1 MFKSRSNQKELLD
14 QEEIPAEDLYRNLR
28 ELDFINQWLGGYAV
42 SFAAL
47 KKVIQPGSRPGK
59 SYKLVDIGCGGGD
72 TLKRISRWAKRA
84 GLQLDLY
91 GIDIKPVCIDYARA
105 NVKDDQVLFIC
116 DDYRNFFRHVP
127 QADIIH
133 ACLFCHHLSENDL
146 IELIRFALKNR
157 SILVVNDLERN
168 PLAYYSIKW
177 LTRLFSRS
185 YLVKNDA
192 PLSVLRGFT
201 KKEWESIMEKSGA
214 ARYSVYNRW
223 AFRHEVI
230 VYGNTE

>member
-14 QEEIPAEDLYRNLR
+14 QEEIPAGDLYQNLR
-28 ELDFINQWLGGYAV
+28 ELDFINHWLGGYAV

-47 KKVIQPGSRPGK
+47 KKIIPSGSAGK
-59 SYKLVDIGCGGGD
+59 SYTLVDIGCGGGD
-72 TLKRISRWAKRA
+72 TLKRISKWAKRT

-91 GIDIKPVCIDYARA
+91 GIDIKPVCIDYARS
-105 NVKDDQVLFIC
+105 NVKSEQVRFIC
-116 DDYRNFFRHVP
+116 DDYRNFFKHIP
-127 QADIIH
+127 KADIIH
-133 ACLFCHHLSENDL
+133 ACLFCHHLSENELVD
-146 IELIRFALKNR
+146 LIRFALTNK
-157 SILVVNDLERN
+157 STLVINDLERN

-192 PLSVLRGFT
+192 PLSVLRGFK
-201 KKEWESIMEKSGA
+201 KKEWKSIIEKSGA
-214 ARYSVYNRW
+214 ARYSVYNKW

-230 VYGNTE
+230 IYGNTE

>member
-1 MFKSRSNQKELLD
+1 MFRSRSNQKELLD
-14 QEEIPAEDLYRNLR
+14 QEEIPAEDLYQNLR
-28 ELDFINQWLGGYAV
+28 ELDFINHWLGGYAV

-47 KKVIQPGSRPGK
+47 KKVIPAGNTGK
-59 SYKLVDIGCGGGD
+59 SYTLVDIGCGGGD
-72 TLKRISRWAKRA
+72 TLKRISSWAKRT

-105 NVKDDQVLFIC
+105 DVKDEEVRFIC
-116 DDYRNFFRHVP
+116 DDYRNFLKYIP
-127 QADIIH
+127 KADIIH
-133 ACLFCHHLSENDL
+133 ACLFCHHLTENELVD
-146 IELIRFALKNR
+146 LIRFALTNK
-157 SILVVNDLERN
+157 STLVINDLERN

-192 PLSVLRGFT
+192 PISVLRGFK
-201 KKEWESIMEKSGA
+201 KKEWKSIIEQSGA
-214 ARYSVYNRW
+214 ARYSVYNKW

-230 VYGNTE
+230 IYGNTE